1 MLWDLVCL
9 VRFGNWA
16 TWNGL
21 LFRSPGDYWRDL
33 SWKFIWP
40 WNPVEQMRLGQ
51 DLQQCRVKVRDPGAW
66 VSQHVPTCPNTLC
79 SRYEYPIISQ
89 HLAGW
94 TLDSNSQFADFSK
107 DQHGSTMVLFLNL
120 DGGCQVVSTEIID
133 DDAFPGNKHREEIE
147 KGEDAIWNI
156 SGFSLFWE
164 FFRLNFIRN
173 SDHHWRIIGE
183 SLVSVDDVDVSW
195 SWM

>member
-1 MLWDLVCL
+1 
-9 VRFGNWA
+9 
-16 TWNGL
+16 
-21 LFRSPGDYWRDL
+21 
-33 SWKFIWP
+33 
-40 WNPVEQMRLGQ
+40 
-51 DLQQCRVKVRDPGAW
+51 
-66 VSQHVPTCPNTLC
+66 
-79 SRYEYPIISQ
+79 
-89 HLAGW
+89 
-94 TLDSNSQFADFSK
+94 
-107 DQHGSTMVLFLNL
+107 MVLFLNL

-183 SLVSVDDVDVSW
+183 SLANHWCQLMMLLGLSVHLGVIGITPAET
-195 SWM
+195 